1 MSIVCWS
8 KTGSAGITTPEKC
21 CINKAQ
27 SWKSGK
33 HNNKMEK
40 LFFFEIVESKV
51 NNPSKIESEM
61 VLNFKNGEKTEYGTF
76 SW

>member
-1 MSIVCWS
+1 
-8 KTGSAGITTPEKC
+8 
-21 CINKAQ
+21 
-27 SWKSGK
+27 
-33 HNNKMEK
+33 MEK